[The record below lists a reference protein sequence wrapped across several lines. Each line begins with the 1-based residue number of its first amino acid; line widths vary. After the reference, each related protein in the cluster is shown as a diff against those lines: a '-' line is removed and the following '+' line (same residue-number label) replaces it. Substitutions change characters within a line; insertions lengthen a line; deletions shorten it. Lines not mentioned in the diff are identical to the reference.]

1 MVDQIAG
8 EPPTAAHP
16 VAWFGSVMQRVERV
30 TYRDHRAAGV
40 VHLAVGVSVAAA
52 TGIAL
57 ERLVGRTTATA
68 IAASVAIAGRM
79 LTSEAAA
86 VIDAVERDDLL
97 AARARVTALV
107 GRDTTGL
114 PASELV
120 RATIE
125 SVAENTVDAVTAPI
139 FWAAVAGPTGVL
151 VHRAVNT
158 LDAMVGHRNARY
170 ERFGW
175 ASARLDDVLNW
186 IPARLGALTVIAL
199 RPRRCKEIRRAV
211 RVDARAHPSPNG
223 GVIEAAFAAGLGVR
237 LGGTNTYAGRSED
250 RGTLG
255 RGRTP
260 TTADAR
266 RALTLARNVGA
277 STAAA
282 AVVGSIARS
291 MNRNMKAS

>member
-1 MVDQIAG
+1 M
-8 EPPTAAHP
+8 
-16 VAWFGSVMQRVERV
+16 AWFGSVIQHVERV

-97 AARARVTALV
+97 TARARVTALV

-175 ASARLDDVLNW
+175 ASARLDDVVNW

-211 RVDARAHPSPNG
+211 RVDAHAHPSPNG

-255 RGRTP
+255 HGRTP

-266 RALTLARNVGA
+266 RALTLAQNVGA
-277 STAAA
+277 LTAAA

-291 MNRNMKAS
+291 MNRSMKAS

>member
-151 VHRAVNT
+151 VNRAVNT

-175 ASARLDDVLNW
+175 ASARLDDVVNW

-266 RALTLARNVGA
+266 RALTLAQNVGA
-277 STAAA
+277 LTAAA
-282 AVVGSIARS
+282 AVVGSIVRS
-291 MNRNMKAS
+291 MNRSMKAS

>member
-8 EPPTAAHP
+8 EPPTAVHP

-211 RVDARAHPSPNG
+211 R
-223 GVIEAAFAAGLGVR
+223 
-237 LGGTNTYAGRSED
+237 
-250 RGTLG
+250 
-255 RGRTP
+255 RGRTRSP
-260 TTADAR
+260 VAQRRCHRGRVRRRPR
-266 RALTLARNVGA
+266 RAPRRDQHVRRAQRRPRHARPR
-277 STAAA
+277 TARPPPPTP
-282 AVVGSIARS
+282 GGR
-291 MNRNMKAS
+291 

>member
-8 EPPTAAHP
+8 EPPTAVHP

-30 TYRDHRAAGV
+30 TYRDRRAAGV

-175 ASARLDDVLNW
+175 ASARLDDVVNW

-255 RGRTP
+255 HGRTP

-266 RALTLARNVGA
+266 RALTLAQNVGA
-277 STAAA
+277 LTAAA

-291 MNRNMKAS
+291 MNRSMKAS